1 MAIQEH
7 SAGAVIFRNE
17 PGKKLYLLLH
27 YESGHWDFAKGHVEK
42 GETIEQTIRRECEE
56 ETGIRDLEFI
66 DGFSEKVRYKY
77 QRDGRLTDKDVVF
90 LLAETKTKEIRLSHE
105 HIGFAWLPF
114 SEAVEK
120 TTYKKSKDV
129 LKKAERLMG
138 QKEG

>member
-42 GETIEQTIRRECEE
+42 GETIEQTIGRECEE

-66 DGFSEKVRYKY
+66 DGFSEKGANTSEILEYAKM
-77 QRDGRLTDKDVVF
+77 
-90 LLAETKTKEIRLSHE
+90 TKAK
-105 HIGFAWLPF
+105 
-114 SEAVEK
+114 VEG
-120 TTYKKSKDV
+120 TLGDYI
-129 LKKAERLMG
+129 
-138 QKEG
+138 